1 MVLLKKGNKK
11 RKMLLKRP
19 IHSLYGQ
26 KKQQLKG
33 SEGYKNP
40 EKARL
45 RPNHTLVREV
55 RSHRNY
61 PLCTTA
67 QFAAA
72 RFAAARS
79 PPYIHGFWL
88 SGFLISAR
96 RNCSHRYHFPSLA
109 WRSCTD
115 RGLSA
120 PPEVRESLAY
130 PWSW

>member
-45 RPNHTLVREV
+45 RPNHTLVREAWTGDQ
-55 RSHRNY
+55 RS
-61 PLCTTA
+61 
-67 QFAAA
+67 
-72 RFAAARS
+72 RS
-79 PPYIHGFWL
+79 
-88 SGFLISAR
+88 
-96 RNCSHRYHFPSLA
+96 
-109 WRSCTD
+109 WR
-115 RGLSA
+115 LK
-120 PPEVRESLAY
+120 
-130 PWSW
+130 

>member
-1 MVLLKKGNKK
+1 MGVSEAFSKICSLFHSFTLMVLLKKGNKI

-72 RFAAARS
+72 RRTAARFAAARS
-79 PPYIHGFWL
+79 PL
-88 SGFLISAR
+88 TSTDSGSPA
-96 RNCSHRYHFPSLA
+96 S
-109 WRSCTD
+109 
-115 RGLSA
+115 
-120 PPEVRESLAY
+120 
-130 PWSW
+130 

>member
-72 RFAAARS
+72 RRTAARFAAARS

-96 RNCSHRYHFPSLA
+96 RNCSQRYHFPSFACL
-109 WRSCTD
+109 SCTA

-120 PPEVRESLAY
+120 PPD
-130 PWSW
+130 

>member
-1 MVLLKKGNKK
+1 
-11 RKMLLKRP
+11 MLLKRP

-72 RFAAARS
+72 RFTTARS
-79 PPYIHGFWL
+79 PSYIHGSWL

-96 RNCSHRYHFPSLA
+96 RNCSQRYHFPSFACL
-109 WRSCTD
+109 SCTA

-120 PPEVRESLAY
+120 PPD
-130 PWSW
+130 